1 MIHQKILKT
10 PMMTPLQLERLLSD
24 AQLDAASKNK
34 LKSLENKISGKE
46 FSDILDGE
54 GNQYVNFV
62 QEGGGVWGVALVGY
76 LYALESFGIRF
87 LRIAGTSAGAINTM
101 LIAAMG
107 DRTKNKSTR
116 IKDILFQWK
125 FEEFMDGKSIVKK
138 LASRILKSKNYM
150 KRIGLSIIFLFLLIV
165 IFPFLI
171 LFLKI
176 SPWYYLVP
184 FLGLCLFVYT
194 TVHYY
199 HLFQVNR
206 IGLNPGRAFENKMQ
220 VALDSFN
227 IKSVSNLNEEYNQK
241 ERKLNL
247 NYRLGNGEEYYNTA
261 IENIKNI
268 HEKELA
274 NIDMVKFNFFL
285 ESAEG
290 NDLYKENP
298 FTLLRS
304 DYTIVT
310 TDINAQI
317 KVELPK
323 MANLYWT
330 NTDLSIISPAKFVRA
345 SMSVPYFF
353 EPMITKIDISKDSI
367 IQAWKFW
374 LNAEPANIFEEGVF
388 VDGGSISNFPIDIF
402 HESDIFYPR
411 IPVFG
416 VRLVD
421 QAELGEPRGP
431 GSKNILKSPFSFLGS
446 IFDTL
451 KGYNDKTFLTKYTFY
466 STHSIQ
472 YVDCSPSNWLN
483 FFMEDREKTELFN
496 KGFRAGLDFLEKFDW
511 QKYKY
516 ERMLVALKEKGIF
529 KQEAKPNVG

>member
-1 MIHQKILKT
+1 MITQQQFEQVLAD
-10 PMMTPLQLERLLSD
+10 Q
-24 AQLDAASKNK
+24 QLDSASKEK
-34 LKSLENKISGKE
+34 LKSLYEKIASKE
-46 FSDILDGE
+46 FSDILDHS

-107 DRTKNKSTR
+107 DRSKNKSTR
-116 IKDILFQWK
+116 IKDLLFQWK
-125 FEEFMDGKSIVKK
+125 FEEFMDGKSIVKQM
-138 LASRILKSKNYM
+138 ASRILKSKNYM
-150 KRIGLSIIFLFLLIV
+150 KRIGLSIFFLFLLII

-176 SPWYYLVP
+176 NPWYYSIP
-184 FLGLCLFVYT
+184 FLGLSLLIYVIL
-194 TVHYY
+194 HYY
-199 HLFQVNR
+199 DLFKVNH
-206 IGLNPGRAFENKMQ
+206 IGLNPGNAFENKLKT
-220 VALDSFN
+220 ALDRFN
-227 IKSVSNLNEEYNQK
+227 IKSVSNLNEEYNQNG
-241 ERKLNL
+241 RKLNL
-247 NYRLGNGEEYYNTA
+247 NYRFGNGEEYYNSA

-268 HEKELA
+268 HQKELA
-274 NIDMVKFNFFL
+274 NIDIPKFNYFL
-285 ESAEG
+285 NAAQSS
-290 NDLYKENP
+290 DIYKENP

-304 DYTIVT
+304 DYTIIA
-310 TDINAQI
+310 TDINAKI

-353 EPMITKIDISKDSI
+353 EPMITKIDIAKDSI
-367 IQAWKFW
+367 VQAWKFW
-374 LNAEPANIFEEGVF
+374 LNAEPAAIFEEGVF

-421 QAELGEPRGP
+421 QAEMGETRGP
-431 GSKNILKSPFSFLGS
+431 GSENILKSPASFLGA

-483 FFMEDREKTELFN
+483 FFMQDDEKTILFN

-511 QKYKY
+511 EDYKY
-516 ERMLVALKEKGIF
+516 ERMLVALKEKGIL

>member
-1 MIHQKILKT
+1 MITQQQFEQVLAD
-10 PMMTPLQLERLLSD
+10 Q
-24 AQLDAASKNK
+24 QLDSASKEK
-34 LKSLENKISGKE
+34 LKSLYEKIASKE
-46 FSDILDGE
+46 FSDILDHS

-107 DRTKNKSTR
+107 DRSKNKSTR
-116 IKDILFQWK
+116 IKDLLFQWK
-125 FEEFMDGKSIVKK
+125 FEEFMDGKSIVKQM
-138 LASRILKSKNYM
+138 ASRILKSKNYM
-150 KRIGLSIIFLFLLIV
+150 KRIGLSIFFLFLLII

-176 SPWYYLVP
+176 NPWYYSIP
-184 FLGLCLFVYT
+184 FLGLSLLIYVIL
-194 TVHYY
+194 HYY
-199 HLFQVNR
+199 HLFKVNH
-206 IGLNPGRAFENKMQ
+206 IGLNPGNAFENKLKT
-220 VALDSFN
+220 ALDRFN
-227 IKSVSNLNEEYNQK
+227 IKSVSNLNEEYNQNG
-241 ERKLNL
+241 RKLNL
-247 NYRLGNGEEYYNTA
+247 NYRFGNGEEYYNSA

-268 HEKELA
+268 HQKELA
-274 NIDMVKFNFFL
+274 NIDIPKFNYFL
-285 ESAEG
+285 NAAQSS
-290 NDLYKENP
+290 DIYKENP

-304 DYTIVT
+304 DYTIIA
-310 TDINAQI
+310 TDINAKI

-353 EPMITKIDISKDSI
+353 EPMITKIDIAKDSI
-367 IQAWKFW
+367 VQAWKFW
-374 LNAEPANIFEEGVF
+374 LNAEPAAIFEEGVF

-421 QAELGEPRGP
+421 QAEMGETRGP
-431 GSKNILKSPFSFLGS
+431 GSENILKSPASFLGA

-483 FFMEDREKTELFN
+483 FFMQDDEKTILFN

-511 QKYKY
+511 EDYKY
-516 ERMLVALKEKGIF
+516 ERMLVALKEKGIL

>member
-1 MIHQKILKT
+1 MKSLD
-10 PMMTPLQLERLLSD
+10 LERILAD
-24 AQLDAASKNK
+24 KQLDAVSIAKVK
-34 LKSLENKISGKE
+34 ALHEKISSKE
-46 FSDILDGE
+46 FSDILDSA

-101 LIAAMG
+101 LIAALG
-107 DRTKNKSTR
+107 DRSKNKSFR
-116 IKDILFQWK
+116 IKEILFDWK
-125 FEEFMDGKSIVKK
+125 FEDFMDGKTIVKK
-138 LASRILKSKNYM
+138 MANRMLKSKNYSR
-150 KRIGLSIIFLFLLIV
+150 KIGLSILFLLLLIV
-165 IFPFLI
+165 LFPFLI

-176 SPWYYLVP
+176 SPWYYLIP
-184 FLGLCLFVYT
+184 FFGLSFFVYT
-194 TVHYY
+194 IAHYY
-199 HLFQVNR
+199 ALFKKNN
-206 IGLNPGRAFENKMQ
+206 IGLNPGKVFENKMQ
-220 VALDSFN
+220 LALERFN
-227 IKSVSNLNEEYNQK
+227 IKSVSNLNEEYNK
-241 ERKLNL
+241 KGRKLNL
-247 NYRLGNGEEYYNTA
+247 NYRLGNEEQYYQCA
-261 IENIKNI
+261 IESIRNI
-268 HEKELA
+268 HQKEFA
-274 NIDMVKFNFFL
+274 NIVLAKYRFFL
-285 ESAEG
+285 EAVEN
-290 NDLYKENP
+290 NDIYKENP

-304 DYTIVT
+304 DYTIIT
-310 TDINAQI
+310 TDINAKI

-330 NTDLSIISPAKFVRA
+330 NMQLSEISPARFVRA

-353 EPMITKIDISKDSI
+353 EPMITKIDTSKDSI

-374 LNAEPANIFEEGVF
+374 LNAEPKNVCGEAVF

-416 VRLVD
+416 VRLVNE
-421 QAELGEPRGP
+421 AELEAANGP
-431 GSKNILKSPFSFLGS
+431 GSKNILKSPFSFLLG

-451 KGYNDKTFLTKYTFY
+451 KGYNDKTFLTKYSFY

-483 FFMEDREKTELFN
+483 FFMEDEEKITLFN
-496 KGFRAGLDFLEKFDW
+496 KGFQAGLDFLEKFNW

-516 ERMLVALKEKGIF
+516 ERMLVALKEKGIL
-529 KQEAKPNVG
+529 KQEADPNVG

>member
-1 MIHQKILKT
+1 MNQI
-10 PMMTPLQLERLLSD
+10 QLEILLSD
-24 AQLDAASKNK
+24 AELDSASKDK
-34 LKSLENKISGKE
+34 LKLVEEILSQKQ
-46 FSDILDGE
+46 FSDILDNE
-54 GNQYVNFV
+54 GHQYVNFV

-101 LIAAMG
+101 LIAALG
-107 DRTKNKSTR
+107 DRTKNKSSR
-116 IKDILFQWK
+116 IRDILFKWK
-125 FEEFMDGKSIVKK
+125 FDEFMDGQSIVKQ
-138 LASRILKSKNYM
+138 LASRILKSKRYIF
-150 KRIGLSIIFLFLLIV
+150 KIALSILFLFLVII

-176 SPWYYLVP
+176 NPWYYLIP
-184 FLGLCLFVYT
+184 FVGLALLVYT
-194 TVHYY
+194 VTHYY
-199 HLFQVNR
+199 YLFKINHV
-206 IGLNPGRAFENKMQ
+206 GLNPGKTFENNLKD
-220 VALDSFN
+220 ALDSFN
-227 IKSVSNLNEEYNQK
+227 IKNISDLNLQYNLK
-241 ERKLNL
+241 GRDLNL
-247 NYRLGNGEEYYNTA
+247 NYRMGNEQQYYDTA
-261 IENIKNI
+261 IENINNI
-268 HEKELA
+268 HQRELA
-274 NIDMVKFNFFL
+274 SIDMNKFNYFL
-285 ESAEG
+285 ETVQ
-290 NDLYKENP
+290 NNNIYKENP
-298 FTLLRS
+298 FTLLRA
-304 DYTIVT
+304 DYSIIA
-310 TDINAQI
+310 TDINAKI

-330 NTDLSIISPAKFVRA
+330 NDDLSRVSPAKFVRA

-353 EPMITKIDISKDSI
+353 EPMITKIDVSKDSI

-374 LNAEPANIFEEGVF
+374 LNAEPANVYEEGVF

-421 QAELGEPRGP
+421 QAELGDPRGP
-431 GSKNILKSPFSFLGS
+431 GSKNLLKSPASLLGG

-451 KGYNDKTFLTKYTFY
+451 KGYNDKSFLTKYTFY

-483 FFMEDREKTELFN
+483 FFMLDKEKTELFN
-496 KGFRAGLDFLEKFDW
+496 KGFRAGLDFMEKFDW
-511 QKYKY
+511 DKYKY

>member
-1 MIHQKILKT
+1 MITQQQFEQVLAD
-10 PMMTPLQLERLLSD
+10 Q
-24 AQLDAASKNK
+24 QLDSASKEK
-34 LKSLENKISGKE
+34 LKSLYEKIASKE
-46 FSDILDGE
+46 FSDILDHS

-107 DRTKNKSTR
+107 DRSKNKSTR
-116 IKDILFQWK
+116 IKDLLFQWK
-125 FEEFMDGKSIVKK
+125 FEEFMDGKSIVKQM
-138 LASRILKSKNYM
+138 ASRILKSKNYM
-150 KRIGLSIIFLFLLIV
+150 KRIGLSIFFLFLLII

-176 SPWYYLVP
+176 NPWYYSIP
-184 FLGLCLFVYT
+184 FLGLSLLIYVIL
-194 TVHYY
+194 HYY
-199 HLFQVNR
+199 DLFKVNH
-206 IGLNPGRAFENKMQ
+206 IGLNPGNAFENKLKT
-220 VALDSFN
+220 ALDRFN
-227 IKSVSNLNEEYNQK
+227 IKSVSNLNEEYNQNG
-241 ERKLNL
+241 RKLNL
-247 NYRLGNGEEYYNTA
+247 NYRFGNGEEYYNNA

-268 HEKELA
+268 HQKELA
-274 NIDMVKFNFFL
+274 NIDIPKFNYFL
-285 ESAEG
+285 NAAQSS
-290 NDLYKENP
+290 DIYKENP

-304 DYTIVT
+304 DYTIIA
-310 TDINAQI
+310 TDINAKI

-353 EPMITKIDISKDSI
+353 EPMITKIDIAKDSI
-367 IQAWKFW
+367 VQAWKFW
-374 LNAEPANIFEEGVF
+374 LNAEPAAIFEEGVF

-421 QAELGEPRGP
+421 QAEMGETRGP
-431 GSKNILKSPFSFLGS
+431 GSQNILKSPGSFLGA

-483 FFMEDREKTELFN
+483 FFMQDDEKTILFN

-511 QKYKY
+511 EDYKY
-516 ERMLVALKEKGIF
+516 ERMLVALKEKGIL

>member
-1 MIHQKILKT
+1 MNLHPLEQILSSKELDSDSKEKLRT
-10 PMMTPLQLERLLSD
+10 LHEKLST
-24 AQLDAASKNK
+24 
-34 LKSLENKISGKE
+34 KE
-46 FSDILDGE
+46 YSDILDSE

-76 LYALESFGIRF
+76 LFALESFGIRF

-101 LIAAMG
+101 LIAALG
-107 DRTKNKSTR
+107 DRTKNKSSR

-125 FEEFMDGKSIVKK
+125 FEEFMDGKSIVKQM
-138 LASRILKSKNYM
+138 ASRILKSKRYIG
-150 KRIGLSIIFLFLLIV
+150 KIGLSIFFLVLLIV

-171 LFLKI
+171 LFLNI
-176 SPWYYLVP
+176 NPWYYLIP
-184 FLGLCLFVYT
+184 FLGLSLLIYVMM
-194 TVHYY
+194 HYY
-199 HLFQVNR
+199 HLFKLNR
-206 IGLNPGRAFENKMQ
+206 IGLNPGNAFENKMKN
-220 VALDSFN
+220 ALESFN
-227 IKSVSNLNEEYNQK
+227 IKSVSNLNEEYNK
-241 ERKLNL
+241 SGRKLNL
-247 NYRLGNGEEYYNTA
+247 NYRLGNEEEYYNTA
-261 IENIKNI
+261 VENIKNI
-268 HEKELA
+268 HQKELA
-274 NIDMVKFNFFL
+274 NIDLVKFKLFL
-285 ESAEG
+285 ESAIS
-290 NDLYKENP
+290 NDIYKENP

-304 DYTIVT
+304 DYTIIA
-310 TDINAQI
+310 TDINAKI

-323 MANLYWT
+323 MANLYWN

-353 EPMITKIDISKDSI
+353 EPMVAKIDVSDDSI
-367 IQAWKFW
+367 VQAWKFW
-374 LNAEPANIFEEGVF
+374 LNAEPVNVFEEAVF

-416 VRLVD
+416 VRLLD
-421 QAELGEPRGP
+421 QAELGEARGA
-431 GSKNILKSPFSFLGS
+431 GSKNILKSPFSFLGG

-483 FFMEDREKTELFN
+483 FFMEDQEKINLFN

-511 QKYKY
+511 ENYKY
-516 ERMLVALKEKGIF
+516 ERMLVALKEKGII

>member
-1 MIHQKILKT
+1 
-10 PMMTPLQLERLLSD
+10 MMSQQPLEELLAD
-24 AQLDAASKNK
+24 QQLDSASKEK
-34 LKSLENKISGKE
+34 LKALHEIIAPKE
-46 FSDILDGE
+46 FSDILDQE

-107 DRTKNKSTR
+107 DRTKNKSMR

-125 FEEFMDGKSIVKK
+125 FEEFMDGKSIVKQM
-138 LASRILKSKNYM
+138 ASRILKSKNYM
-150 KRIGLSIIFLFLLIV
+150 KKIGLSILFLFLVII

-176 SPWYYLVP
+176 NPWYYLIP
-184 FLGLCLFVYT
+184 FLGLSFLIYVIL
-194 TVHYY
+194 HYY
-199 HLFQVNR
+199 HLFQVNH
-206 IGLNPGRAFENKMQ
+206 IGLNPGNAFENKLKT
-220 VALDSFN
+220 ALDSFN
-227 IKSVSNLNEEYNQK
+227 IKSVSNLNEEYNQNG
-241 ERKLNL
+241 RKLNL
-247 NYRLGNGEEYYNTA
+247 NYRFGNGEEYYNTA
-261 IENIKNI
+261 IENINNI
-268 HEKELA
+268 HQKELA
-274 NIDMVKFNFFL
+274 NIDMLKFNFFL
-285 ESAEG
+285 ESAQSS
-290 NDLYKENP
+290 DIYKENP
-298 FTLLRS
+298 FTLLRA
-304 DYTIVT
+304 DYTIIA
-310 TDINAQI
+310 TDINAKI

-330 NTDLSIISPAKFVRA
+330 NTELSIISPAKFVRA

-353 EPMITKIDISKDSI
+353 EPMITKIDIAKDSI
-367 IQAWKFW
+367 VQAWKFW
-374 LNAEPANIFEEGVF
+374 LNAEPANVFEEGVF

-421 QAELGEPRGP
+421 QAELGEARGP
-431 GSKNILKSPFSFLGS
+431 GSKNILKSPFSFLGA

-451 KGYNDKTFLTKYTFY
+451 KGYNDKSFLTKYTFY

-483 FFMEDREKTELFN
+483 FFMQDEEKIVLFN
-496 KGFRAGLDFLEKFDW
+496 KGFRAGLDFMEKFDW
-511 QKYKY
+511 ENYKY
-516 ERMLVALKEKGIF
+516 ERMLVALKEKGIL

>member
-1 MIHQKILKT
+1 MKT
-10 PMMTPLQLERLLSD
+10 IELEKLLGD
-24 AQLDAASKNK
+24 KELDSVSQEK
-34 LKSLENKISGKE
+34 LKNLQEKISAKE
-46 FSDILDGE
+46 FSDILDEE

-107 DRTKNKSTR
+107 DRRKNKSSR
-116 IKDILFQWK
+116 IKDILFKWN
-125 FEEFMDGKSIVKK
+125 FVEFMDGKSIVKK
-138 LASRILKSKNYM
+138 MANRILKKKNYM
-150 KRIGLSIIFLFLLIV
+150 KRLGLSLFFLVLIIV
-165 IFPFLI
+165 IFPFII

-176 SPWYYLVP
+176 SAWFYMIP
-184 FLGLCLFVYT
+184 FLILVMLIFSGI
-194 TVHYY
+194 HYY
-199 HLFQVNR
+199 QLFKKNR
-206 IGLNPGRAFENKMQ
+206 IGLNPGKVFEKKMRT
-220 VALDSFN
+220 ALDGFN
-227 IKSVSNLNEEYNQK
+227 IKNVSNLNEEYNK
-241 ERKLNL
+241 KGRDLKL
-247 NYRLGNGEEYYNTA
+247 NYRLGNEEQYYNCA
-261 IENIKNI
+261 IENINNI
-268 HEKELA
+268 HEKELG
-274 NIDMVKFNFFL
+274 NIDIVRFNFFL
-285 ESAEG
+285 ESAKS
-290 NDLYKENP
+290 NDLYRENP

-304 DYTIVT
+304 DYTIIT
-310 TDINAQI
+310 TDINAKI

-330 NTDLSIISPAKFVRA
+330 NTQLSEISPSIFVRA

-353 EPMITKIDISKDSI
+353 EPMLSTIDISEDSI
-367 IQAWKFW
+367 VQAWKFW
-374 LNAEPANIFEEGVF
+374 LNAEPANVYEEGVF

-421 QAELGEPRGP
+421 QAELGEERGA
-431 GSKNILKSPFSFLGS
+431 GSKSILKSPLTFLMG

-466 STHSIQ
+466 SKHSIQ
-472 YVDCSPSNWLN
+472 YVNCSPSNWLN
-483 FFMEDREKTELFN
+483 FFMEDQEKIELFN
-496 KGFRAGLDFLEKFDW
+496 KGFQAGLDFLEKFDW
-511 QKYKY
+511 HLYKY
-516 ERMLVALKEKGIF
+516 ERMMVALKEKGIF

>member
-1 MIHQKILKT
+1 MN
-10 PMMTPLQLERLLSD
+10 PLQLEKLLSD
-24 AQLDAASKNK
+24 KELDARSKE
-34 LKSLENKISGKE
+34 LLTSLHQQISAKE
-46 FSDILDGE
+46 YSDILDQD
-54 GNQYVNFV
+54 GNQYVHFV

-101 LIAAMG
+101 LIAALG
-107 DRTKNKSTR
+107 DKSKMKSFR
-116 IKDILFQWK
+116 IKDLLFQWK

-138 LASRILKSKNYM
+138 MANRILKSNNYL
-150 KRIGLSIIFLFLLIV
+150 KQIGLAFFFLILFVV

-176 SPWYYLVP
+176 NAWYYLIP
-184 FLGLCLFVYT
+184 FSILTIFIFLAI
-194 TVHYY
+194 HYY
-199 HLFQVNR
+199 KLFTKNR
-206 IGLNPGRAFENKMQ
+206 IGLNPGKVFENKMKS
-220 VALDSFN
+220 ALDSFN
-227 IKSVSNLNEEYNQK
+227 IKSVSNLNEEYNKKGRQ
-241 ERKLNL
+241 LNV
-247 NYRLGNGEEYYNTA
+247 NYRYGNEGQYHQIA
-261 IENIKNI
+261 IKNI
-268 HEKELA
+268 LNIQEKELG
-274 NIDMVKFNFFL
+274 NLDLVKFRFFL
-285 ESAEG
+285 ESAQN

-298 FTLLRS
+298 FALLKS
-304 DYTIVT
+304 DYTIIT
-310 TDINAQI
+310 TDVNAKI

-353 EPMITKIDISKDSI
+353 EPMITKIDTSKDSI
-367 IQAWKFW
+367 VQAWKFW
-374 LNAEPANIFEEGVF
+374 LNAEPAYVFEEGVF

-416 VRLVD
+416 VRLIDESEV
-421 QAELGEPRGP
+421 GENRGS
-431 GSKNILKSPFSFLGS
+431 GSAKILKSPFSFLGS

-472 YVDCSPSNWLN
+472 YVNCSPSNWLN
-483 FFMEDREKTELFN
+483 FFMQDEEKIVLFN
-496 KGFRAGLDFLEKFDW
+496 KGFRAGLQFLAKFDW
-511 QKYKY
+511 ELYKY
-516 ERMLVALKEKGIF
+516 ERMLVALKEKNIL
-529 KQEAKPNVG
+529 KQESKPNVG

>member
-1 MIHQKILKT
+1 MNIDPIEK
-10 PMMTPLQLERLLSD
+10 MLLS
-24 AQLDAASKNK
+24 AELDADSKIK
-34 LKSLENKISGKE
+34 LKALYEKISTKE
-46 FSDILDGE
+46 FSDILDNE

-76 LYALESFGIRF
+76 LFALESFGIRF

-101 LIAAMG
+101 LIAALG
-107 DRTKNKSTR
+107 DRTKNKSSR

-138 LASRILKSKNYM
+138 MASRVLKSTNYI
-150 KRIGLSIIFLFLLIV
+150 KKIGLSILFLLLVIV

-176 SPWYYLVP
+176 NPWYYLIP
-184 FLGLCLFVYT
+184 FVGLVLFIYT
-194 TVHYY
+194 LLHYY
-199 HLFQVNR
+199 KLFQKNR
-206 IGLNPGRAFENKMQ
+206 VGLNPGNAFEKKMKD
-220 VALDSFN
+220 ALDSFN
-227 IKSVSNLNEEYNQK
+227 IKSLSNLNEEYNK
-241 ERKLNL
+241 KGRSLNL
-247 NYRLGNGEEYYNTA
+247 NYRFGNGQEYYNTA
-261 IENIKNI
+261 VENINNI
-268 HEKELA
+268 HQKELG
-274 NIDMVKFNFFL
+274 NIDMVKFRFFL
-285 ESAEG
+285 ETVQS

-298 FTLLRS
+298 FTLLRA
-304 DYTIVT
+304 DYTIIA
-310 TDINAQI
+310 TDINAKI

-330 NTDLSIISPAKFVRA
+330 NTDLSVISPARFVRA

-353 EPMITKIDISKDSI
+353 EPMVTKIDVSKDSI

-374 LNAEPANIFEEGVF
+374 LNAEPANVFEEGVF

-421 QAELGEPRGP
+421 QAELGDARGS
-431 GSKNILKSPFSFLGS
+431 GSKNLLKSPFSLLGG

-466 STHSIQ
+466 STHNIQ

-483 FFMEDREKTELFN
+483 FFMKDDEKKVLFN
-496 KGFRAGLDFLEKFDW
+496 KGFRAGLEFMEKFDW
-511 QKYKY
+511 EKYKY